1 MTSESEAIRGR
12 RIDRYEPHELI
23 GEGGM
28 GAVYRAVD
36 SRLGRTVALKTVV
49 PQRSG
54 IGLTD
59 ELRQRFMREALAA
72 SKVAHRNVV
81 QVIDFGVTGDGTPY
95 LVMEYLRGQDL
106 GVMLR
111 KTREPLAIEYVAD
124 VMLGVCA
131 ALRACHQLGIVH
143 RDLKP
148 SNIFLAETDT
158 GHEIK
163 VLDFGVSKA
172 PMADEL
178 TQEGQILGTPQYLSP
193 EQVNGKVGPES
204 DQYALGVLLYVCLT
218 KRLPFEE
225 HQNLSLLR
233 AIEVGR
239 FRGPRA
245 HRSDIPEALEAIVL
259 RAMHTNPDER
269 FESVHVLGQRLWD
282 FASSR
287 GQVEWKNYYFHSPP
301 VAMPAKSTLRGV
313 PLAPGPAGG
322 GPLGPGPAWVDEPR
336 PGGPVE
342 PFAPTE
348 VLGKPEIEQPVA
360 LSPQLFIST
369 KLARPVGT
377 GADAPVES
385 SGEKS
390 ASDGAPGRAR
400 HRRWMLLLGAAGL
413 LAVGLYAGRG
423 LLYRGAAPGSASRS
437 PAAERPAAPSRA
449 AGPAAPVRA
458 AEPAPPVRPT
468 EPARSI
474 CAAHETAPS
483 VVPPKATE
491 HAANAQ
497 APHVQP
503 PVPRQK
509 NAAIRKKQS
518 TPSTRSPKMGLD
530 KNGIGIP
537 SN

>member
-12 RIDRYEPHELI
+12 RIDRYELHELI

-54 IGLTD
+54 VGLTD

-72 SKVAHRNVV
+72 SKVEHRNVV

-95 LVMEYLRGQDL
+95 LVMEYLRGEDL
-106 GVMLR
+106 GVVLR
-111 KTREPLAIEYVAD
+111 KSREPLAIEYVAD
-124 VMLGVCA
+124 LMLGVCA

-259 RAMHTNPDER
+259 RAMHTNPEER

-313 PLAPGPAGG
+313 PLAPGPAG
-322 GPLGPGPAWVDEPR
+322 VDEPAR

-348 VLGKPEIEQPVA
+348 VLGKPEIEQPAA

-377 GADAPVES
+377 DADAPVES
-385 SGEKS
+385 AGEKS
-390 ASDGAPGRAR
+390 ASDGAPDRAR
-400 HRRWMLLLGAAGL
+400 RRRWMLLLGAAGL

-423 LLYRGAAPGSASRS
+423 LLYRGAAPGSASPS

-449 AGPAAPVRA
+449 AGPATPVRA
-458 AEPAPPVRPT
+458 AEPAPPVRAA

-474 CAAHETAPS
+474 RAAHETAPS

-497 APHVQP
+497 ALHDQH

>member
-1 MTSESEAIRGR
+1 MTSESEVIKGR
-12 RIDRYEPHELI
+12 RIDRYDLQELI

-49 PQRSG
+49 PGRTG
-54 IGLTD
+54 AGLTD
-59 ELRQRFMREALAA
+59 ELRERFMREALAA
-72 SKVAHRNVV
+72 SKVEHRNVV
-81 QVIDFGVTGDGTPY
+81 QVIDFGVTPDGTPY

-106 GVMLR
+106 GVLLR
-111 KTREPLAIEYVAD
+111 KSREPLAIEYVAD
-124 VMLGVCA
+124 VMLCVCA
-131 ALRACHQLGIVH
+131 ALRACHQLSIVH

-172 PMADEL
+172 PASADL

-259 RAMHTNPDER
+259 RAMHANPAER
-269 FESVHVLGQRLWD
+269 FESVHALGQKLWS
-282 FASSR
+282 FASAR

-301 VAMPAKSTLRGV
+301 IALPAKGTLRGI
-313 PLAPGPAGG
+313 PLAPSAPQ
-322 GPLGPGPAWVDEPR
+322 PDDEGAAVAR
-336 PGGPVE
+336 VAASGEVE
-342 PFAPTE
+342 PTAILGAAAGSTE
-348 VLGKPEIEQPVA
+348 PLPDTGGSDQGEHAVSP
-360 LSPQLFIST
+360 SPQLLVST
-369 KLARPVGT
+369 KLARPPGIPNEPIS
-377 GADAPVES
+377 D
-385 SGEKS
+385 KF
-390 ASDGAPGRAR
+390 ASD
-400 HRRWMLLLGAAGL
+400 HRRSKRRRWLAPLTAAGVIAL
-413 LAVGLYAGRG
+413 GLYLARGRWSE
-423 LLYRGAAPGSASRS
+423 RAAPIPVVPIR
-437 PAAERPAAPSRA
+437 AAEPV
-449 AGPAAPVRA
+449 AAPVRPKTSISA
-458 AEPAPPVRPT
+458 PIPAVEPAAASAIDPRSMR
-468 EPARSI
+468 EP
-474 CAAHETAPS
+474 
-483 VVPPKATE
+483 VPPPSQK
-491 HAANAQ
+491 
-497 APHVQP
+497 
-503 PVPRQK
+503 K
-509 NAAIRKKQS
+509 NAARKKH
-518 TPSTRSPKMGLD
+518 TPPAKSSPKMGLD
-530 KNGIGIP
+530 QNGIGIP